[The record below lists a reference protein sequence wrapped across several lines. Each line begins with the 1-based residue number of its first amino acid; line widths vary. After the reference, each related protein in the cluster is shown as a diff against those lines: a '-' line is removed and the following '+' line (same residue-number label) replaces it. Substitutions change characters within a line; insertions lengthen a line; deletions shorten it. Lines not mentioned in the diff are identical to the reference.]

1 MVSASVAQGV
11 VAALLLQGQLS
22 VCVCERDAV
31 TNDGTHDGVGWW
43 GREEGQ
49 VTSGDSDRTHTLVG
63 FPEKYDK

>member
-1 MVSASVAQGV
+1 MRDA
-11 VAALLLQGQLS
+11 
-22 VCVCERDAV
+22 DAV

-43 GREEGQ
+43 GREEDQ